1 MTGWTVTRMAIVA
14 HFALALTSMAAGR
27 NLNADTPS
35 ITLALPATGPTT
47 AQPAAA
53 PSAAPQSER

>member
-14 HFALALTSMAAGR
+14 QFALALTSTAAGR
-27 NLNADTPS
+27 SLSADTTS
-35 ITLALPATGPTT
+35 ITLALPAAGRTA